1 MGKGFDFDYYDNNY
15 ITRLQ
20 KTIDSQYGIENNGK
34 IEKHE
39 KRAIE
44 IFKQQVQKDRN
55 NNLIDDETFDHAMG
69 LYITN
74 PMNTSSTSQNSNIEN
89 TNSSIDNSTI
99 KQTKKYLKDFVNNN
113 YKTNIAYQY
122 RYDVTLDNI
131 LEKIEDAGLKFVDE
145 NVIQELSDLKS
156 KIESQNLNNKIDIE
170 KLEEKLGN
178 GKLTKLQEKVLDD
191 FITLAERK
199 VINTEYQ
206 TLLNEYNS
214 WKNSYAANKAP
225 INFKELIKKVEEKFK
240 DKNFY
245 DASWQLFNTYVEGD
259 SFQYLEKERKDN
271 IENSHSNRLSN
282 ARQVKRYHFNTTMQ
296 KGDKITKQ
304 NIRKDKDG
312 NRLEARIHKY
322 EKRLK
327 ELQNISLEDIKKDM
341 DNKTFKL
348 INEDYQ
354 FLDQFK
360 NDDGNTYDLTPLA
373 EAILAGV
380 GDDYLMN
387 THSTKKLQEIESIKT
402 KLRDLYENMNFENN
416 HTVNELR
423 RFCHIEKDNRDR
435 NIVDAESAR
444 LTAGGLAGGIAG
456 ATLQSEPINIL
467 VNSNVNIKNLL
478 TINGIP
484 FTESS
489 NTISITQD
497 ITYLPTILE
506 SIAAAGIGVAT
517 SVALKL
523 IIGDKRDELPC
534 WDTNQFDPAKDPYKD
549 ITKYSEHVR
558 KNIKN
563 QRKAQ
568 MIIDLAELYH
578 DKYGDAWAVKYHSN
592 LLSMGGNSILN
603 CKEVRGGTMQDNVGD
618 LGGTPENMTIYT
630 GITPAT
636 EGKKEYEIID
646 ATTSSWAKLIE
657 QYPCLENIEID
668 ASKYPNCA
676 RRKSALPIRMLKVA
690 QAITDGDYSKERLL
704 YLAEETFKSP
714 DYNYESL
721 KNEPGINHDILKDT
735 MKAELMS
742 NEVKMPNSLAGC
754 AREVKDI
761 KATVSNKGGTVK
773 RDFGC
778 AEDTLAGTSAKY
790 GYRVGNGDV
799 VTCSSEEELNQKV
812 EEEKAK
818 PENSGKKIE
827 VKKLNNFEELTI

>member
-1 MGKGFDFDYYDNNY
+1 MGNGIDFDYYDDNY

-20 KTIDSQYGIENNGK
+20 KKIDSQYGIENNGK

-44 IFKQQVQKDRN
+44 IFQKQVQKDKD
-55 NNLIDDETFDHAMG
+55 NNLIDDETFNHAMG

-89 TNSSIDNSTI
+89 TNSSIDDSTI

-113 YKTNIAYQY
+113 HRTNIAYQY

-131 LEKIEDAGLKFVDE
+131 LEKIKNAGLRFVDE
-145 NVIQELSDLKS
+145 KVMQELSDLKS

-170 KLEEKLGN
+170 KLEEQLGN
-178 GKLTKLQEKVLDD
+178 DNLTELQEKVLDD

-206 TLLNEYNS
+206 KLLNEYNS
-214 WKNSYAANKAP
+214 WKNSYTANEAP

-240 DKNFY
+240 DEDFY
-245 DASWQLFNTYVEGD
+245 DASWQLFNTYVERD

-271 IENSHSNRLSN
+271 IENSDNNRLSN

-360 NDDGNTYDLTPLA
+360 NGDGNTYDLTPLA

-402 KLRDLYENMNFENN
+402 KLRDLYANMNFENN

-478 TINGIP
+478 SINGIP
-484 FTESS
+484 FTESN
-489 NTISITQD
+489 NTISISQD

-568 MIIDLAELYH
+568 MIIDLAKLYH
-578 DKYGDAWAVKYHSN
+578 KEYGDAWAVKYHSN

-603 CKEVRGGTMQDNVGD
+603 CKEVRGGIMQDNVGD
-618 LGGTPENMTIYT
+618 LGDDSKNKAEVRQVT
-630 GITPAT
+630 T
-636 EGKKEYEIID
+636 EGTKCAYTHTTKHKDTWAGIVTKYYPELVKHYGLYGKDGAIRKLKIALANGDEATLNELLSATDLPKEICLPETIDNFRIETNTSADTSIDFVREATADEYVAAPQLSNVSLTQSSTTWYAKDLDTNDEVSGETKEEALQNLQNKTKKTYKEDEIID
-646 ATTSSWAKLIE
+646 NT
-657 QYPCLENIEID
+657 
-668 ASKYPNCA
+668 
-676 RRKSALPIRMLKVA
+676 
-690 QAITDGDYSKERLL
+690 
-704 YLAEETFKSP
+704 
-714 DYNYESL
+714 
-721 KNEPGINHDILKDT
+721 
-735 MKAELMS
+735 
-742 NEVKMPNSLAGC
+742 
-754 AREVKDI
+754 
-761 KATVSNKGGTVK
+761 NK
-773 RDFGC
+773 
-778 AEDTLAGTSAKY
+778 
-790 GYRVGNGDV
+790 
-799 VTCSSEEELNQKV
+799 
-812 EEEKAK
+812 
-818 PENSGKKIE
+818 
-827 VKKLNNFEELTI
+827 